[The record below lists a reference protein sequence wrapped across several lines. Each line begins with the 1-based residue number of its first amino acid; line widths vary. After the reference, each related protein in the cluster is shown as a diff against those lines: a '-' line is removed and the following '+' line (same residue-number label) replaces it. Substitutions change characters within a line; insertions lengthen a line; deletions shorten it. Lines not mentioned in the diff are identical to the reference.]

1 MQRKLV
7 RDSWDL
13 HAEERGQEAQAAAGP
28 RTLMSVAVTRDGPG
42 GKPRADCNL
51 PQSSTRA
58 FQARHA
64 IPSPKQ
70 ILRAVWEMKEP

>member
-1 MQRKLV
+1 MQRKLL

-13 HAEERGQEAQAAAGP
+13 HAEERRQEAQAASGP
-28 RTLMSVAVTRDGPG
+28 RTLMSVAVTGDGPG

-51 PQSSTRA
+51 PQSSTQA
-58 FQARHA
+58 FGARHA
-64 IPSPKQ
+64 IPSLKQ